1 MPQTYSSRTRVKRMA
16 ATLDLLGAG
25 CSVEVVNRA
34 GDPLAAWPLAAPPA
48 RVLVMDRDF
57 RILVAGDGIEES
69 QNIFLEFLLREVPS
83 RTVAIKTGV
92 PHSVRIVDASG
103 EPVIFGL
110 EVAVEGDDAAKH
122 SFAVVAS
129 DLAVE
134 GEELILTR
142 IGVIQHV

>member
-34 GDPLAAWPLAAPPA
+34 GDPLAAPPA

>member
-34 GDPLAAWPLAAPPA
+34 GDPLAAPPA

-110 EVAVEGDDAAKH
+110 EVAVEGDDAAKP